1 MPGPFL
7 YLWVMGFL
15 VKKYFL
21 KCVML
26 VGFAIPLTL
35 LACAGSENGGEG
47 GSAGDSGMGDAPCTE
62 CGARGEIKLKISGE
76 KFYREWNEAAYSR
89 LDSTAVVGVLPTLK
103 VSAGRP
109 ETCRMCHSYS
119 ADALDFDLAHIED
132 SLFVAA
138 FPKMRRELL
147 LPGMRLPESDSL
159 YMDSLSVQL
168 LRSEFAD
175 GKKLEDFTP
184 WQERDGVEQKFSRPL
199 PDKFKN
205 LLNELASRYELRY
218 VSMPVRLDVYMDPD
232 LGSSGGYTWKI
243 LWSLWDARYGEL
255 VFLVYSEF
263 TAETTSR
270 VAPEKEW
277 ATPFATRLW
286 KMFSTDLKKI
296 ENH

>member
-1 MPGPFL
+1 M
-7 YLWVMGFL
+7 
-15 VKKYFL
+15 KKSFFVAVL
-21 KCVML
+21 
-26 VGFAIPLTL
+26 PLL
-35 LACAGSENGGEG
+35 FLACAGSGGGEA

-62 CGARGEIKLKISGE
+62 CGARGEIKLKITGE
-76 KFYREWNEAAYSR
+76 KSYREWNELAYGR
-89 LDSTAVVGVLPTLK
+89 LDSSAVVGVLPTLK
-103 VSAGRP
+103 VLAGRP

-159 YMDSLSVQL
+159 YMDSLSAQL
-168 LRSEFAD
+168 LRLEFAD

-184 WQERDGVEQKFSRPL
+184 WQERDSVEQKLSRQL
-199 PDKFKN
+199 PNKFRN

-263 TAETTSR
+263 TAESTSR

-277 ATPFATRLW
+277 AAPFAPRLW

>member
-1 MPGPFL
+1 MFTRLVLILTICAGLFL
-7 YLWVMGFL
+7 Q
-15 VKKYFL
+15 
-21 KCVML
+21 
-26 VGFAIPLTL
+26 
-35 LACAGSENGGEG
+35 ACAGSGSGSGEN
-47 GSAGDSGMGDAPCTE
+47 SSTGDSGMGDAPCTE
-62 CGARGEIKLKISGE
+62 CGERGEIKLKISKE
-76 KFYREWNEAAYSR
+76 KFYREWNEAAYGR
-89 LDSTAVVGVLPTLK
+89 LDSTAMVGVLPTLK
-103 VSAGRP
+103 VTAGRP

-119 ADALDFDLAHIED
+119 ADALDFDLAHVED

-159 YMDSLSVQL
+159 YMDSLSIAL
-168 LRSEFAD
+168 LQSEFAD

-184 WQERDGVEQKFSRPL
+184 WQERDGVEQKLTRQL
-199 PDKFKN
+199 PDKFRN

-255 VFLVYSEF
+255 VFLIYSEF

-277 ATPFATRLW
+277 AAPFAARLW

-296 ENH
+296 ENR

>member
-1 MPGPFL
+1 MKNC
-7 YLWVMGFL
+7 VFL
-15 VKKYFL
+15 VS
-21 KCVML
+21 
-26 VGFAIPLTL
+26 FALLL
-35 LACAGSENGGEG
+35 LACAGSENGGGEP
-47 GSAGDSGMGDAPCTE
+47 AGDSSMGDSPCTE
-62 CGARGEIKLKISGE
+62 CGARGEIELKISGE
-76 KFYREWNEAAYSR
+76 KFYREWNELAYGR

-103 VSAGRP
+103 VTAGRP

-119 ADALDFDLAHIED
+119 ADALDFDLARIED
-132 SLFVAA
+132 SLFVKA

-159 YMDSLSVQL
+159 YMDSLSTML
-168 LRSEFAD
+168 LQSEFVD

-184 WQERDGVEQKFSRPL
+184 WQERDSVEQKLVREPPRSLR
-199 PDKFKN
+199 N

-232 LGSSGGYTWKI
+232 KGSSGGYTWKI

-277 ATPFATRLW
+277 ATPFAPRLW
-286 KMFSTDLKKI
+286 KMFSTDLKTV